1 MIHDQMLLSMYQ
13 QHPEIASSPDA
24 QSFLKKKYG
33 ADVAEGFMKIGQV
46 QQQAQQQFGQAFGGG
61 GAAPPSSPSAASGQG
76 QPAGGQ
82 AQPPASPQAGA
93 APQQVDPIEQ
103 KQRHIQSMEQF
114 MASPG
119 WSNLPPDKQK
129 AATDIYNR
137 EQGELTRLTTLKQQ
151 NDLNARADQRDREFH
166 ADSEQDKAQARAIQ
180 AQTAAMMG
188 QIHQETLALQAGNA
202 QFMHQMATD
211 KNEEAQHAHFQSA
224 VGNLATQTTNIAK
237 MLSAATPADP
247 NTIRTLLA
255 ARNAQA
261 RALKTQADKSGIDYD
276 PDQFKPL
283 TTKTVKGYFS
293 STTSLDD
300 APEAGGDTSSGTP
313 TGRAVKDKSGKVIG
327 YTTDGKT
334 MTPAP

>member
-137 EQGELTRLTTLKQQ
+137 EQMELTRMTSAKQQ
-151 NDLNARADQRDREFH
+151 AAEFQQTQQRLQQNEQIMTDLRRQGMESSNEFRAASMQIRQSEVEASNQFKTLMLSMKSTEDKNAQ
-166 ADSEQDKAQARAIQ
+166 QAHL
-180 AQTAAMMG
+180 QTAVS
-188 QIHQETLALQAGNA
+188 TLQSRAKAITALPPDQAKPLLAGFNA
-202 QFMHQMATD
+202 
-211 KNEEAQHAHFQSA
+211 N
-224 VGNLATQTTNIAK
+224 VK
-237 MLSAATPADP
+237 MLKKQLQDADLGDVAAGIEPLKLGETPGKLWGTNPA
-247 NTIRTLLA
+247 IV
-255 ARNAQA
+255 
-261 RALKTQADKSGIDYD
+261 S
-276 PDQFKPL
+276 
-283 TTKTVKGYFS
+283 
-293 STTSLDD
+293 DD
-300 APEAGGDTSSGTP
+300 AAAAGGDTPGGTAAP
-313 TGRAVKDKSGKVIG
+313 TATNDKGEKVQW
-327 YTTDGKT
+327 DGKKWN
-334 MTPAP
+334 PVK